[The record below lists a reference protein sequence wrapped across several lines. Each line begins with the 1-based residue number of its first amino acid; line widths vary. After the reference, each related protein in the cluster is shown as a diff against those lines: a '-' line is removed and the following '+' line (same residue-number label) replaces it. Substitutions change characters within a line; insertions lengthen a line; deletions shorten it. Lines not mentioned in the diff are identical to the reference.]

1 MLIGTSK
8 TINSLS
14 MFARTCIAV
23 DDADGTASVLL
34 DPTGSGTC
42 PMSHNNNFK
51 PCESGLFPCEEDGN
65 CPAPLGANTEQLIY
79 VNPGGFGGKAEDAL
93 KEHAKMGTQAATDS
107 LPTAKAIRWVLN
119 NYDDYLLLGEDQRIT
134 FIET

>member
-51 PCESGLFPCEEDGN
+51 PCESGLFPCEVDGN
-65 CPAPLGANTEQLIY
+65 CPAPLGANTRELIY
-79 VNPGGFGGKAEDAL
+79 VNPGGFKGNIEEDL
-93 KEHAKMGTQAATDS
+93 ELDLPRPAATPVS
-107 LPTAKAIRWVLN
+107 KLPTANAIRWVMCA
-119 NYDDYLLLGEDQRIT
+119 
-134 FIET
+134 

>member
-1 MLIGTSK
+1 M
-8 TINSLS
+8 
-14 MFARTCIAV
+14 
-23 DDADGTASVLL
+23 DDDDGTASVLL
-34 DPTGSGTC
+34 DPTDDFDGSRGQTC
-42 PMSHNNNFK
+42 PNFDPNVHM
-51 PCESGLFPCEEDGN
+51 PCEAGLFPCPIDGK